1 MTAGDKIVY
10 ELVSIIM
17 QYIEAGNNLIEREG
31 MRGKVS
37 GWNLNNSSRQI

>member
-17 QYIEAGNNLIEREG
+17 QYIDAGNNFVEYES

-37 GWNLNNSSRQI
+37 GWNLNNSSRQV